1 MLKYARLE
9 RLRKMV
15 DQTVNILFCGIGGQ
29 GVLKAS
35 ELCAQAAVLEG
46 YHVKKSEVHGMA
58 QRGGSVVSH
67 LRFGKCVF
75 SPLIPK
81 GEADFLV
88 ALHVDEYKRMRFFLS
103 SEGMGFL
110 DYLKKAERILE
121 DKRYLNTFMTA
132 VLSKFIPISEKNWI
146 EALGNVF
153 SDKYL
158 AQNEK
163 IFLMGRKMHN

>member
-1 MLKYARLE
+1 MIDK
-9 RLRKMV
+9 
-15 DQTVNILFCGIGGQ
+15 TINILFCGIGGQ

-35 ELCAQAAVLEG
+35 ELCAQAAILEG

-88 ALHVDEYKRMRFFLS
+88 ALHVDEYKRMRGFLS

-146 EALGNVF
+146 EALRDIF
-153 SDKYL
+153 PDKYL